1 MSALTIVCILA
12 GLAAYAGLAWWLE
25 ERRWTR

>member
-12 GLAAYAGLAWWLE
+12 GIAAYAGLTWWRE
-25 ERRWTR
+25 ERRWR